1 MYCRIALFV
10 AICGFGVLCGPASL
24 EAGAEP
30 TRAEAAAALR
40 KAVGFFRSKV
50 SINGGYLWR
59 YSADLSVRE
68 GEREAGAETAWVQ
81 PPGTPTVGEAYLRA
95 YRMTGD
101 VYYLDAARETVLA
114 LVAGQLR
121 SGGWDYRIEFNPRQ
135 RSRYAYRI
143 DEKSKGSRNVTTLDD
158 DITQSALRYLMQF
171 DRATEFKHET
181 VHAAVEFALSSLLEA
196 QYPNGAW
203 PQRFS
208 EFPNP
213 EEFPVLKASFQK
225 TWSRKYE
232 KQDYRGH
239 YTFNDNSIADTID
252 VMFLARDIY
261 GEKRYELAA
270 EKAGDFILLSQLPEP
285 QPGWAQQYDHD
296 MHPAWARRF
305 EPPAVTG
312 GESQGIMRTLLTLYR
327 QTGKQKYLEPLPRA
341 LAYYKRSTLP
351 DGRLARFY
359 EIKTNRPLYF
369 VKDSYELTYS
379 SENMP
384 THYGFIVGSRLDS
397 IEREYKK
404 LLKTDP
410 AKLNPPLK
418 QPVYRMSASL
428 TARATSVIEAMD
440 SRGAWVEAG
449 SLKYAGKTETM
460 IDSRTFT
467 KNVEVLAK
475 FLAASK

>member
-1 MYCRIALFV
+1 MYCRIALYV
-10 AICGFGVLCGPASL
+10 AICGLGVLCGPASL

-30 TRAEAAAALR
+30 SRAEVAAALR
-40 KAVGFFRSKV
+40 KGVGFYRGNV

-59 YSADLSVRE
+59 YSADLSIRE
-68 GEREAGAETAWVQ
+68 GEGKAGAETAWVQ

-95 YRMTGD
+95 YRLTGD
-101 VYYLDAARETVLA
+101 EYYLDAARETALA

-143 DEKSKGSRNVTTLDD
+143 DDKSNGSRNVTTLDD
-158 DITQSALRYLMQF
+158 NTTQSALRYLMQF
-171 DRATEFKHET
+171 DRATDFKDET
-181 VHAAVEFALSSLLEA
+181 IHAAVKFALASLLKA

-213 EEFPVLKASFQK
+213 EDFPVMKASFQK

-232 KQDYRGH
+232 KRDYRGH

-261 GEKRYELAA
+261 GEKRYQSAA
-270 EKAGDFILLSQLPEP
+270 ENAGNFILLSQLPEP
-285 QPGWAQQYDHD
+285 QPGWAQQYDRD

-327 QTGKQKYLEPLPRA
+327 QTGKQKYLEPIPRA

-369 VKDSYELTYS
+369 VKDTYELTYS

-384 THYGFIVGSRLDS
+384 THYGFIVGSRLDL

-404 LLKTDP
+404 LLKTNP
-410 AKLNPPLK
+410 AKLNRPVK
-418 QPVYRMSASL
+418 QPVYRMSAAL
-428 TARATSVIEAMD
+428 AARAKSVIEAMD

-467 KNVEVLAK
+467 KNVEVLAQ